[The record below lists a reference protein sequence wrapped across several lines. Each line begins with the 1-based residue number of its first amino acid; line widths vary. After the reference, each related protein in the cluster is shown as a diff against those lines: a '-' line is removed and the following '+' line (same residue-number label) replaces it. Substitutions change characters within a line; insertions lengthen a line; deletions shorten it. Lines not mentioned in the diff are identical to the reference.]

1 MIGEESRRVVMLGG
15 YTPENS
21 ALTTAGNFK
30 LMESKVEGRKP
41 NDKDSLQFNYCH
53 EPRHTHE

>member
-41 NDKDSLQFNYCH
+41 NDKDSL
-53 EPRHTHE
+53 